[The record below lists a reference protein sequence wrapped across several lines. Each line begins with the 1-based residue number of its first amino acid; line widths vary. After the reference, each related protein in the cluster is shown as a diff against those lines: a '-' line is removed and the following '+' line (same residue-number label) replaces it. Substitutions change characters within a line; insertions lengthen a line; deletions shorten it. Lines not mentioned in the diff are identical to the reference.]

1 MNANAQNIFW
11 DKIDLKNKSH
21 LKWFFNWCKLK
32 PTILLKIIQ
41 GTIEKLTDYN
51 ESESVMV
58 SLEEFMDFEFKSW
71 LCICENDLK
80 LVKVPLFEK
89 GN

>member
-1 MNANAQNIFW
+1 MHNTN
-11 DKIDLKNKSH
+11 S
-21 LKWFFNWCKLK
+21 
-32 PTILLKIIQ
+32 
-41 GTIEKLTDYN
+41 GTIEKLTDHN

-58 SLEEFMDFEFKSW
+58 SLEEFVDFEFNPW
-71 LCICENDLK
+71 LCICENEHFK